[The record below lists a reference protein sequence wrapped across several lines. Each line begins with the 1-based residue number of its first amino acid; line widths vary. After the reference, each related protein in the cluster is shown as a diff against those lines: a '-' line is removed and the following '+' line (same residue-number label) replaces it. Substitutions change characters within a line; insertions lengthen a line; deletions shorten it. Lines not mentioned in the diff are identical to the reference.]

1 MDSGNESVYSEITRK
16 YLKGKIPFRVWM
28 LASFIGA
35 ILTIIDNLILHRAV
49 LQGFFSAFFWNA
61 VITIPI
67 FIVQAHFVGRALQRN
82 PKNAKRTLIIWL
94 LFSWGIIGGLIAWVF
109 AASIESTGMVSPL
122 RLLLLNWVVVMV
134 SWWGFSLLTFGV
146 KKNVAG

>member
-1 MDSGNESVYSEITRK
+1 MSEENGSLYGEVTRK

-28 LASFIGA
+28 LSSFLGA
-35 ILTIIDNLILHRAV
+35 ILTIIHNLVQHHAV
-49 LQGFFSAFFWNA
+49 LQGFFSSFFWNA

-82 PKNAKRTLIIWL
+82 PENAKRTLMICL
-94 LFSWGIIGGLIAWVF
+94 VLCWGVVGGLLAWVF
-109 AASIESTGMVSPL
+109 AASFESTGMVASL
-122 RLLLLNWVVVMV
+122 SLLIWNWVVVML
-134 SWWGFSLLTFGV
+134 SWWAFSLLTFGV